1 MRTLVVLALFFLSSC
16 HLGPRYQ
23 EPSTAVPE
31 EWKTSTRDASTDL
44 AENWWEIFEDPELAS
59 LEQRVLE
66 NNRDL
71 YVALEKVAESRAV
84 AGVAK
89 SGLYPQVY
97 LTPSFNNMNELI
109 ELYGVPQGLFPGLK
123 TITRV
128 KEQFY
133 QLPISMGYEVDLWG
147 KFRGTYNAANIY
159 AQAQDEAVRV
169 TWLTVS
175 TEAASHYFNLR
186 ALDTQLDLLK
196 EIEALRKKIVDL
208 MRSRFEAGLVS
219 YLDYLE
225 AEKLLSDTDAEYQ
238 ETLRQ
243 RALFENAIAALLG
256 TLASEFHLPHNPLV
270 LEPPEIPAGLPS
282 ELLIR
287 RPDLAQA
294 ERNMASFHEWIGVAY
309 STYFPGILLTSALG
323 YSSPDLSNFVT
334 WMGRLWQIGVN
345 ISQVLFNGGRNKA
358 YVDAAYARFN
368 EAKGSYEQAVF
379 TAFQEVE
386 DALTNVKQYHSQWS
400 SLQNA
405 YQCSFDFSKLSATRY
420 EKGIVNYLQAL
431 DAERAEI
438 DAKRQSMNAL
448 GQRYQASIQLIKA
461 LGGGWEKSESSSDIS
476 SCSLEAASE
485 KNNLAE

>member
-1 MRTLVVLALFFLSSC
+1 MRRLPLLALFFLAGC
-16 HLGPRYQ
+16 HLGPRYR
-23 EPSTAVPE
+23 EPCTAVPE
-31 EWKTSTRDASTDL
+31 EWKTCTISASADL

-59 LEQRVLE
+59 LEQQVLE

-97 LTPSFNNMNELI
+97 LTPSFNNISELI

-133 QLPISMGYEVDLWG
+133 QLPVSMAYEVDLWG

-196 EIEALRKKIVDL
+196 QVEALQKRIVDL
-208 MRSRFEAGLVS
+208 TRSRFEAGIVS

-238 ETLRQ
+238 DTLRQ
-243 RALFENAIAALLG
+243 RALFENAIAALLS
-256 TLASEFHLPHNPLV
+256 TIASEFHLPHRPLC
-270 LEPPEIPAGLPS
+270 LEPPQIPAGLPS
-282 ELLIR
+282 QLLIR

-309 STYFPGILLTSALG
+309 STYFPGISLTSALG
-323 YSSPDLSNFVT
+323 YSSPDLSQFLT
-334 WMGRLWQIGVN
+334 WTGRLWQLGVN
-345 ISQVLFNGGRNKA
+345 IAQVLFNGGRNRS
-358 YVDAAYARFN
+358 YVNAAFARFN
-368 EAKGSYEQAVF
+368 EAKGAYEQAVF
-379 TAFQEVE
+379 NAFQEVE
-386 DALTNVKQYHSQWS
+386 DALSNVKQYHGQWS
-400 SLQNA
+400 CLQNA
-405 YQCSFDFSKLSATRY
+405 YQSSFDFSKLSSLRY
-420 EKGIVNYLQAL
+420 EKGVVGYLQAL
-431 DAERAEI
+431 QAEKAEI
-438 DAKRQSMNAL
+438 DAKRQWMNAL

-461 LGGGWEKSESSSDIS
+461 LGGGWESRRGEGEGLDPCGSGP
-476 SCSLEAASE
+476 
-485 KNNLAE
+485 